1 MFSAPLFTSIEKNRG
16 KVKKTGRFCG
26 KCPKGSMTGPT
37 PPYNVSILIISG
49 DSLKKHSS
57 ISFRQLLFGLGFLLA
72 FSGMVFLLFF
82 HRRDEKRF
90 TNITGELFLEEM
102 RSNTLSMHYT
112 LANPENFGIHDYSPV
127 LSCYDA
133 GRALRGQAETENLL
147 SSLKSLHSEKLS
159 KDDANLLQLLV
170 RSLENSLALSSYPYY
185 GEPLSPVSGTQTNL
199 PILLAEYTFR
209 TRRDVEDYLALLD
222 QTDEYLAS
230 LLVYEQ
236 EKAAAGFI
244 MPAPFLREVR
254 RQCDTIVTKEALESD
269 THFLQTT
276 FRERLDSLLQENT
289 ITAQEASLYLSQNDR
304 LLKTV
309 LLPAYSALG
318 DGLLLLEDESVVPA
332 GLASL
337 PEGKAYYELLLIS
350 ETGSYRPVEEI
361 LEMLKNRFSA
371 EFGEIKKLTE
381 NNPELVRSLTLDI
394 TKDFPYK
401 NASQMLLDLQERIKE
416 DFPSLPGSA
425 TSIAVKA
432 VSQNLED
439 YCAPAFYLT
448 APLDDTDTN
457 SIYINRQ
464 KTPEGLELYT
474 TLAHEGY
481 PGHLY
486 QTVYHNRSVLARKER
501 PARELL
507 WYGGYQEGWALYVE
521 FLSYGYAAE
530 LLRENGQETAAL
542 TAWLEARNRSLQLC
556 LYSLIDI
563 MIHYENASFSQIA
576 RLLENLGIRDLE
588 SARSVYNYI
597 LQSPC
602 NYLKYYLGYLE
613 ILSLQDLARETWGT
627 EYTDRRFHTFYLDC
641 GPSDFLSLRERLLET
656 GS

>member
-1 MFSAPLFTSIEKNRG
+1 M
-16 KVKKTGRFCG
+16 
-26 KCPKGSMTGPT
+26 
-37 PPYNVSILIISG
+37 
-49 DSLKKHSS
+49 KKHSS

-381 NNPELVRSLTLDI
+381 NNPELVRSLTLDT

-474 TLAHEGY
+474 TLAHEGW

-486 QTVYHNRSVLARKER
+486 QAVYENSCGFDPVRK
-501 PARELL
+501 L
-507 WYGGYQEGWALYVE
+507 YHCGGYVEGWATYVE
-521 FLSYGYAAE
+521 WLSYAYAIPDPQIAE
-530 LLRENGQETAAL
+530 LLSANGAISL
-542 TAWLEARNRSLQLC
+542 GLHARA
-556 LYSLIDI
+556 DVG
-563 MIHYENASFSQIA
+563 IHYEGWSLADTEAFFAGYGVTDPHTVAQIYQA
-576 RLLENLGIRDLE
+576 
-588 SARSVYNYI
+588 V
-597 LQSPC
+597 LQDPG
-602 NYLKYYLGYLE
+602 NYLKYYLGATE
-613 ILSLQDLARETWGT
+613 ILKLKEQAYAALSDDFVLKD
-627 EYTDRRFHTFYLDC
+627 FHTF
-641 GPSDFLSLRERLLET
+641 FLSVGPAPFPVIEDSMEEWLRAKTARTAAEAAASLPGR
-656 GS
+656 GA